1 MKKNIFF
8 TLLLGLI
15 AICAFDKL
23 PNKFM
28 GIIVAVCC
36 IYLGELLNVDYGYWG
51 VLLVFAFYI
60 LRTNKI
66 LLVLGYFAIIMLK
79 YIPILIQSNFN
90 YINMYLAIFTFLA
103 IIPILLYN
111 GKQGLK
117 AKYLL
122 YIFYPLHLAILAI
135 SLLM

>member
-1 MKKNIFF
+1 
-8 TLLLGLI
+8 
-15 AICAFDKL
+15 
-23 PNKFM
+23 M
-28 GIIVAVCC
+28 GIIVSVCC

-66 LLVLGYFAIIMLK
+66 LLVLGYVAIIMLK
-79 YIPILIQSNFN
+79 YVPILIQSNFN
-90 YINMYLAIFTFLA
+90 YINMYLAIFTLLA

-111 GKQGLK
+111 GKQGQK
-117 AKYLL
+117 TKYLL

>member
-1 MKKNIFF
+1 
-8 TLLLGLI
+8 
-15 AICAFDKL
+15 
-23 PNKFM
+23 M

-51 VLLVFAFYI
+51 VLLIFAFYI
-60 LRTNKI
+60 LRTNKVLM
-66 LLVLGYFAIIMLK
+66 LLGFATIVMLK

-90 YINMYLAIFTFLA
+90 YIHMYLAIFTFLA